1 MAFLVNTYIIDD
13 HADNLD
19 SADILPGKQ
28 SRCSSVNNGDSGGVQ
43 VYERCVW
50 RFLWRCSLTK
60 IMIDEIHGDILPG
73 Q

>member
-1 MAFLVNTYIIDD
+1 MAFLVKTYVIDD

-43 VYERCVW
+43 VYERCV
-50 RFLWRCSLTK
+50 
-60 IMIDEIHGDILPG
+60 
-73 Q
+73 